1 VKRATVLI
9 LLAALLSGCAHQP
22 QHPPVAAVRPVID
35 DYFGTKISDPYRY
48 MENLKDPQVQA
59 WIKGQADY
67 ATHVLSAIPGRDA
80 LLARIRELD
89 SGAPYRIYIQRRW
102 PNGDMLYSKALAT
115 ENVDK
120 LYMKRA
126 GDGIE
131 RLLVDPDAMSAADPT
146 GRHYSLSFCVP
157 SIDEKYIA
165 YGIAAAGSEQQTLH
179 ILDVTTGKD
188 LPEAIDRFEDAYTHP
203 EWTAD
208 SSGFFYS
215 RRRQLPPDVPATE
228 GYKQTKAFFHRL
240 GTNPTNDKLVFS
252 MNGNVSVPMGE
263 ADFPGIIAPQ
273 NSRWAIGQ
281 IHHGDSSILTLYA
294 APLDALIS
302 SNPANVPWK
311 KICDVADEVVD
322 FAVQGDE
329 IYLTSSFDAPH
340 FRVVKTSLQNPS
352 FASASV
358 VVPQTS
364 AVVRSISVARDA
376 LYVGVLD
383 GGLGK
388 VGRLPFSPSDSKFEI
403 IPWPAEITSGGP
415 IVTHADVPGVLISS
429 SSWNK
434 GSRIY
439 SFDPATGALADTNL
453 RPRGKFDDVT
463 GYESVEV
470 MVPSHDGVLVPLSI
484 IHQAGL
490 KLDGSHPTLI
500 SGYGAYGLNMDVYF
514 DPTRIAW
521 LERGG
526 VIAVAHVR
534 GGGEFGKEW
543 HLAGYKATKPNTWKD
558 FIACAEYLV
567 KQGYTTPSKLAGQGT
582 SAGGILIGRA
592 ITQRPDLFSAALV
605 QVGCTDMLRMETT
618 TNGVPNIQEFGSVT
632 TKEGFDN
639 LLAMSTLNHIVDG
652 VKYPSVLVTHGMNDP
667 RVEPWMSAKLTAR
680 LQAASRSGKPVLFR
694 VDYDAGHGI
703 GSTKRQRE
711 EQLADSYAFL
721 LWQLGNP

>member
-1 VKRATVLI
+1 MI
-9 LLAALLSGCAHQP
+9 LLLSCALISGCSQSVP
-22 QHPPVAAVRPVID
+22 HPPVAPVRPVVN
-35 DYFGTKISDPYRY
+35 DYFGTKVSDPYRY
-48 MENLKDPQVQA
+48 MENLSDPQVQA

-67 ATHVLSAIPGRDA
+67 ATHVLGAIPGRDR
-80 LLARIRELD
+80 LLARIQELD
-89 SGAPYRIYIQRRW
+89 SGAPYRISIHRRW

-115 ENVDK
+115 ENIDK
-120 LYMKRA
+120 LYIKRSR
-126 GDGIE
+126 DGVE
-131 RLLVDPDAMSAADPT
+131 RLLVDPDAMSAADKS

-179 ILDVTTGKD
+179 ILDVATGQD
-188 LPEAIDRFEDAYTHP
+188 LPERIDRFEDAYTAP
-203 EWTAD
+203 EWIAD

-215 RRRQLPPDVPATE
+215 RRRLLPTDAPPTE
-228 GYKQTKAFFHRL
+228 GYKQTKAYFHRL
-240 GTNPTNDKLVFS
+240 NTDPKGDKLVFS
-252 MNGNVSVPMGE
+252 MSSTPSVPMGE

-273 NSRWAIGQ
+273 NSRWVIGQ
-281 IHHGDSSILTLYA
+281 VHHGDSSSLTLYS
-294 APLDALIS
+294 APVDALIS
-302 SNPANVPWK
+302 SDPASVPWQ

-322 FAVQGDE
+322 FAVHGDE
-329 IYLTSSFDAPH
+329 IYLTTSFNAPH
-340 FRVVKTSLQNPS
+340 YRVVKTSLQNPS
-352 FASASV
+352 FVSAGV
-358 VVPQTS
+358 VVPESS
-364 AVVRSISVARDA
+364 AVVRSISVASDA
-376 LYVGVLD
+376 LYVGFLD

-388 VGRLPFSPSDSKFEI
+388 VGRVAFATSESQFEV
-403 IPWPAEITSGGP
+403 IPWPTEITSGGP
-415 IVTHADVPGVLISS
+415 IVTHAGVPGVLISS
-429 SSWNK
+429 SSWTK

-439 SFDPATGALADTNL
+439 SFDPATRTLTGTDL
-453 RPRGKFDDVT
+453 RPRGKFDDVP

-490 KLDGSHPTLI
+490 KLDGSHPTLL

-543 HLAGYKATKPNTWKD
+543 HLAGQKATKPNTWKD

-567 KQGYTTPSKLAGQGT
+567 KQGYTSPARLAGQGG

-592 ITQRPDLFSAALV
+592 ITERPDLFAAALV

-639 LLAMSTLNHIVDG
+639 LLAMSTLNHIADG
-652 VKYPSVLVTHGMNDP
+652 VKYPAVLVTHGINDP

-680 LQAASRSGKPVLFR
+680 LQAASSSGKPVLFR

-711 EQLADSYAFL
+711 EQLADSWAFL
-721 LWQLGNP
+721 LWQFGRL